1 MAVVQWERSHTVEV
15 VYSCQ
20 VIRCA
25 QLSAPLA
32 TATIPPLSLSPGVE
46 SLMESYSSSPRHLL
60 RSLTD
65 NFSLIERMARR
76 EVLARYRGSLIGLAW
91 SFFNPILLLLVYT
104 FVFTVV
110 FKARWGESRF
120 ADEAAS
126 NPAIM
131 IFAGMIVHG
140 LFSESFVRSPTLIT
154 GNANYVKR
162 VVFPLEILPW
172 ISMGAALFHS
182 LISLLVLLAAQ
193 LVMFGQLPWTALLI
207 PIAWLPLVLFT
218 LGFCWFFSA
227 AGVYFR
233 DLAQVST
240 LLSMVLL
247 FLSPVFYPITII
259 PEAYR
264 AFFYLNPLTYGIEAS
279 RALLIFG
286 ELPNPEALG
295 LYYLASAVTAIL
307 GFAWFQKTR
316 RGFADVL

>member
-1 MAVVQWERSHTVEV
+1 MEV
-15 VYSCQ
+15 H
-20 VIRCA
+20 
-25 QLSAPLA
+25 
-32 TATIPPLSLSPGVE
+32 
-46 SLMESYSSSPRHLL
+46 SSSPRRLL

-65 NFSLIERMARR
+65 NFSLIERMTRR

-110 FKARWGESRF
+110 FQARWGESRF
-120 ADEAAS
+120 AVEAAS

-131 IFAGMIVHG
+131 IFTGMIVHG
-140 LFSESFVRSPTLIT
+140 LFSECFVRSPTLIT

-162 VVFPLEILPW
+162 VIFPLEVLPW
-172 ISMGAALFHS
+172 ISMGSALFHS
-182 LISLLVLLAAQ
+182 GISLLVLLVAQ
-193 LVMFGQLPWTALLI
+193 LVMFGALAWTTLLI
-207 PIAWLPLVLFT
+207 PLAWLPLVFIT
-218 LGFCWFFSA
+218 LGFCWFFAA

-247 FLSPVFYPITII
+247 FLSPVFYPITVI

-264 AFFYLNPLTYGIEAS
+264 AFFYLNPLTFGIEAT

-286 ELPNPEALG
+286 ELPSTGG
-295 LYYLASAVTAIL
+295 LLVYYLVSAVVAML